1 MIKPNEQSRTCS
13 VSAREKEEKAR
24 KSAKALIKGGKIC
37 QSMIFRMKHIIITF
51 FLFVSISTIGN
62 GQNTMRLDEYSISSS
77 QLDSIINMVLCDVGD
92 KDYIN
97 VSAERNESN
106 IYTIYVSAFSSDLL
120 RYSTKIIGYSSR
132 GDKTIFFRAS
142 VKDMITKKTD
152 GHKKTV
158 RCSPPPNKNDVYLY
172 VPALDGGKEWIFQI
186 DNGKIILLRKIL
198 EW

>member
-1 MIKPNEQSRTCS
+1 
-13 VSAREKEEKAR
+13 
-24 KSAKALIKGGKIC
+24 
-37 QSMIFRMKHIIITF
+37 
-51 FLFVSISTIGN
+51 
-62 GQNTMRLDEYSISSS
+62 MRLDEYSISSS

-120 RYSTKIIGYSSR
+120 RYSTKILGYTSR

-172 VPALDGGKEWIFQI
+172 VPTLDGAKEWIFNI
-186 DNGKIILLRKIL
+186 DNGKIILISKIL